1 MSVEMRG
8 DWLFGSTNDAGG
20 HFSGPYGLQLYSL
33 RQQLPGHVK
42 RWLEQVRQAGY
53 QEVEMASLDN
63 LSAQQFH
70 RALQSAGLRCVGM
83 HNDYARY
90 VRQMPAII
98 REAQTLG
105 AEYLVCPDLPQAGRH
120 LTMADVRRAARDF
133 NRFAAQLERHGLH
146 FGFHAEVNAF
156 YPIGGRPGLDR
167 LIALLRPDIVQEMDI
182 FWYTC
187 GGENP
192 VAYLKR
198 YPKLFRLMHLKDMR
212 RGTPVGASRAEFPV
226 PSAGEACVPLGQGI
240 LDMPAIL
247 HEAVRIGVQHYFVED
262 ESREAPK
269 NIVKDINYLKT
280 VRV

>member
-1 MSVEMRG
+1 LSG
-8 DWLFGSTNDAGG
+8 GWLGSTGDAGG
-20 HFSGPYGLQLYSL
+20 HFPGPYGLQLYSL
-33 RQQLPGHVK
+33 RQQMPGHVK
-42 RWLEQVRQAGY
+42 QWLERVRRIGY
-53 QEVEMASLDN
+53 GEVETAGLDG

-70 RALQSAGLRCVGM
+70 SALASVGLRCVGM

-90 VRQMPAII
+90 VHEMSAII

-105 AEYLVCPDLPQAGRH
+105 AQYLVCPELPQAGRH
-120 LTMADVRRAARDF
+120 LTMVDVRRAARDF

-167 LIALLRPDIVQEMDI
+167 LIALMRPDIVLEMDI
-182 FWYTC
+182 FWYKC
-187 GGENP
+187 GGQDP

-212 RGTPVGASRAEFPV
+212 RGTPVGNFNVSISDED
-226 PSAGEACVPLGQGI
+226 CVALGQGI

-247 HEAVRIGVQHYFVED
+247 REAVRIGVRHYFVED
-262 ESREAPK
+262 ESREAPE
-269 NIVKDINYLKT
+269 NIVADMKYLKT
-280 VRV
+280 VRL